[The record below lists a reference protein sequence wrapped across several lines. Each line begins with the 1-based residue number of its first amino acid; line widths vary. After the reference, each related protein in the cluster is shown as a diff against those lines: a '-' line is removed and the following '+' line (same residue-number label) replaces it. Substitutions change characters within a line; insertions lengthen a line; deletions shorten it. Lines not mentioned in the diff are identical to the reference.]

1 MFFTATG
8 GPPAPSFSAS
18 TLRSS
23 ANAAPLFLF
32 ALKGLV
38 ANRFFVPCPFPM
50 DSPSNEEATPS
61 SPQGFG
67 SAAGMR
73 LLAFL
78 MRVAPR
84 FVVYAFA
91 LVPVLWYYVTRPEG
105 RFSSKIYQRRLGLRY
120 GPLRR
125 FLFGLRQARELSRV
139 ILDNMY
145 LGLLGPGCF
154 RLERLGTQRF
164 HEALEEGR
172 GLVLLAAHVGNWHLA
187 ATFLHNTGRTVHL
200 VTAEVRH
207 PEVQRQMDLAKGRSS
222 HLVIH
227 DARGG
232 VGLLVELRAA
242 LGRGE
247 VVIMAGDR
255 AEAGSPIAVPFLGQ
269 EALFPTT
276 PFHLAL
282 ATGAPVCTALSFR
295 TGLHRYVC
303 YGLGPYRVV
312 ANGRADRQAAVE
324 RALRTFVGHLEE
336 LLRRHPTQWYNFFD
350 FWSDK
355 ISEPRAQRSRS
366 FPGQEPR

>member
-1 MFFTATG
+1 MNLFF
-8 GPPAPSFSAS
+8 
-18 TLRSS
+18 RE
-23 ANAAPLFLF
+23 PLVQFNIYC
-32 ALKGLV
+32 LV
-38 ANRFFVPCPFPM
+38 TTSVFMPCPFFM
-50 DSPSNEEATPS
+50 DSPSTEEVTS
-61 SPQGFG
+61 SSRQGFG

-91 LVPVLWYYVTRPEG
+91 LVPVFWYYVVRPEG
-105 RFSSKIYQRRLGLRY
+105 RSSSKIYQRRLGLRH

-125 FLFGLRQARELSRV
+125 FLFGLGQARELSRV

-145 LGLLGPGCF
+145 LSLLGPGGF
-154 RLERLGTQRF
+154 QLERLGTQRF
-164 HEALEEGR
+164 HDALEEGR
-172 GLVLLAAHVGNWHLA
+172 GLVLLAAHAGNWHLA
-187 ATFLHNTGRTVHL
+187 STFLHNTRRTVHL

-207 PEVQRQMDLAKGRSS
+207 PEVRRQMDLAKERSS
-222 HLVIH
+222 HLVVH
-227 DARGG
+227 DATGG
-232 VGLLVELRAA
+232 VGLLIDLRAA

-255 AEAGSPIAVPFLGQ
+255 AESGNPMAVPFLGQ

-282 ATGAPVCTALSFR
+282 ATGAPICTALSFR
-295 TGLHRYVC
+295 TGMHRYTC

-312 ANGRADRQAAVE
+312 ALDRADRRTAVE
-324 RALRTFVGHLEE
+324 RALRTFVNHLEE

-355 ISEPRAQRSRS
+355 ISEPREQRNRS
-366 FPGQEPR
+366 CAGQEPR